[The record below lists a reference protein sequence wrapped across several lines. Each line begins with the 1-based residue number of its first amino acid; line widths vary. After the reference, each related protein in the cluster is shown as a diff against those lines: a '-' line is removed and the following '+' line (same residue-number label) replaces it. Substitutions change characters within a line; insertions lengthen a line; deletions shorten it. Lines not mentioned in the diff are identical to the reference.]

1 MRLYSELSD
10 QQEPT
15 LGLVRETLSI
25 VQSVLDRHYQDIQR
39 GYSYQASVVH
49 DGSIGRPRFDIPC
62 NQLACLLLER
72 VDCTSNC

>member
-39 GYSYQASVVH
+39 GYT
-49 DGSIGRPRFDIPC
+49 RPRLFMRG
-62 NQLACLLLER
+62 QLAGRDLIFYAI
-72 VDCTSNC
+72 N